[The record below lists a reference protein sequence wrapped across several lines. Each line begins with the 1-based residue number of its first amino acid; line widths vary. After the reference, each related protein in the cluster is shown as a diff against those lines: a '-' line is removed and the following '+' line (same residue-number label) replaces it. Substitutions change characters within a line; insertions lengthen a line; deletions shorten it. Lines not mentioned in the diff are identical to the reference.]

1 MVDVAPMAD
10 DTATRSLVI
19 AIDGPAAAGKGTI
32 ARNVAEVLNLAY
44 LDTGSLYRAVAHA
57 VICADGNPADDT
69 DAVTAAKTL
78 DIDAIDPVAI
88 RTREVGAAASLVAAK
103 PAVRAELLETQRRL
117 AKHPPKGKAGVV
129 MDGRDIGT
137 VVCPDADVKL
147 FVTASDDARA
157 HRRWLELKGNTPDLT
172 PQEVLEDLRER
183 DRRDSERAA
192 SPLVQAPDATLL
204 DTTNLSIEA
213 AIQAALDIV
222 GRR

>member
-1 MVDVAPMAD
+1 MS
-10 DTATRSLVI
+10 SLVI

-32 ARNVAEVLNLAY
+32 ARELAKRLDLAY

-57 VICADGNPADDT
+57 VILAGGNPASDT
-69 DAVTAAKTL
+69 DAAHAAKTL
-78 DIDAIDPVAI
+78 DIEAIDQTAI
-88 RTREVGAAASLVAAK
+88 RTREVGSAASRVAAK
-103 PAVRAELLETQRRL
+103 PQVRAELLETQRRI
-117 AKHPPKGKAGVV
+117 AKHPPAGKGGVV

-147 FVTASDDARA
+147 YVTASDEARA
-157 HRRWLELKGNTPDLT
+157 RRRWLELREADPDLT
-172 PQEVLEDLRER
+172 ETQVLADLTER

-192 SPLVQAPDATLL
+192 SPLVQAEDATLL

>member
-1 MVDVAPMAD
+1 MSA
-10 DTATRSLVI
+10 LVI

-32 ARNVAEVLNLAY
+32 AKELADKLDLAY

-57 VICADGNPADDT
+57 VMLAGGDPADDD
-69 DAVTAAKTL
+69 DAANAAQTL
-78 DIDAIDPVAI
+78 DIGAIDQTAI
-88 RTREVGAAASLVAAK
+88 RTREVGSAASQVAAK
-103 PAVRAELLETQRRL
+103 PQVRAELLETQRRI
-117 AKHPPKGKAGVV
+117 AKHPPAGKAGVV

-147 FVTASDDARA
+147 YVTASDEARA
-157 HRRWLELKGNTPDLT
+157 HRRWLELSQADPDLT
-172 PQEVLEDLRER
+172 EKQVLADLTER
-183 DRRDSERAA
+183 DRRDSEGAT
-192 SPLVQAPDATLL
+192 SPLVQAADATLL